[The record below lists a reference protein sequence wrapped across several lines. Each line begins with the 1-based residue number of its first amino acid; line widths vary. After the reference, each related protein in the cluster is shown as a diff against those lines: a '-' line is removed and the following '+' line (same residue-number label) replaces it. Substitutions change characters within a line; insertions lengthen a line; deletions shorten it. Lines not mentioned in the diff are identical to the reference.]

1 MSGGDGYDPCN
12 DIPPGI
18 VLTRAIQD
26 GLLSA
31 YAANGYKPLTQ
42 AQIEAI
48 TGPAPPFPQW
58 LRRLPDSNPPPRLG

>member
-12 DIPPGI
+12 DIPPGL
-18 VLTRAIQD
+18 VLTRPMQD
-26 GLLSA
+26 ALIAA
-31 YAANGYKPLTQ
+31 YAANHYKPLSQ

-48 TGPAPPFPQW
+48 TGPALPFPQW